1 MDTRLL
7 SNIIPKENLRTV
19 QLNVLKNASDAVML
33 TAGPFGSNTMILADN
48 GGVPSYSK
56 DGKKVLGKIK
66 YYGPLESNIIEE
78 LHEIVTHVVAAVGDG
93 TTSATRLTYYIFNQL
108 CDFEM
113 NSVEEYPSQTIIK
126 TFQQVTKEIQDTII
140 KNGRDA
146 TTKDVFD
153 ICMISTNGNAEVSGT
168 IADIYGKYGRDVHI
182 SLGVSSTAEHII
194 KEYDGLSL
202 AKGYPSPAYINS
214 SDDKCEIVKPKI
226 YYFEDPIDSNEMV
239 GFMSK
244 IIYDNILMPYH
255 NHNQMQPMQPT
266 VIFAPSISRDA
277 QTMLTDV
284 ETMMYSGAKLPLLIV
299 SNLNKYSDEI
309 DDIAKLCGAPSIH
322 KYIDP
327 VIQENDIKN
336 GMAPTLE
343 TILDFCGSA
352 DLVVSTNSSTKVINP
367 KLMFDDTYQ
376 GAEEPPRYSDIYQG
390 MLEFLRKAIETA
402 EAEDD
407 DMVSIARLKKRLHT
421 LQANMVEYHIGGV
434 SMIDRDAIKDLAED
448 AILCCRSAIIDGVG
462 YGACYEGLNACLELI
477 DTEYQGHE
485 ESLRYKILD
494 MIETAYEELIKELY
508 ATAMTYNDALE
519 EVDNTIEKKMPINLR
534 TLEYD
539 GKVLTS
545 IKTDVEILE
554 AISKVVTIM
563 FTANQGL
570 VTDPMMNKYGKVED
584 STCKED
590 K

>member
-113 NSVEEYPSQTIIK
+113 NSEEEYPSQTIIK
-126 TFQQVTKEIQDTII
+126 TFQQVTKEIQNTII

-153 ICMISTNGNAEVSGT
+153 ICMISTNGNTEVSNT

-214 SDDKCEIVKPKI
+214 SDDTCEIAKPKI

-255 NHNQMQPMQPT
+255 INKQMQPT

-277 QTMLTDV
+277 QTMLTDI
-284 ETMMYSGAKLPLLIV
+284 EQMMYSGNKLPLLIV

-309 DDIAKLCGAPSIH
+309 DDIAKLCGAPAIH

-327 VIQENDIKN
+327 QLQQKDIES
-336 GMAPTLE
+336 GVAPTIE
-343 TILDFCGSA
+343 NILDFCGSA
-352 DLVVSTNSSTKVINP
+352 DLVVSTNNSTKVINP
-367 KLMFDDTYQ
+367 KRMFHNVS
-376 GAEEPPRYSDIYQG
+376 GSGSGEVPEYSEFYQG
-390 MLEFLRKAIETA
+390 MLEFLRKAIQTA
-402 EAEDD
+402 EEEDD

-448 AILCCRSAIIDGVG
+448 AILCCRSAIMDGVG

-519 EVDNTIEKKMPINLR
+519 EVDNTIKKKMPINLR

>member
-7 SNIIPKENLRTV
+7 SNIIPKENLRIV
-19 QLNVLKNASDAVML
+19 QKNVLKNASDAVML
-33 TAGPFGSNTMILADN
+33 TAGPYGSNTMILADN

-78 LHEIVTHVVAAVGDG
+78 LHEIVTHVVGAVGDG
-93 TTSATRLTYYIFNQL
+93 TTSATRLTYYIFDEL
-108 CDFEM
+108 CKFEM
-113 NSVEEYPSQTIIK
+113 NHKDEYPTQMIIK
-126 TFQQVTKEIQDTII
+126 TFQEVTKEIQETIM
-140 KNGRDA
+140 KNGRA
-146 TTKDVFD
+146 ANVSDVFD
-153 ICMISTNGNAEVSGT
+153 ICMISTNGNTDVSNT
-168 IADIYGKYGRDVHI
+168 IAEIYGKYGRDVHI

-214 SDDKCEIVKPKI
+214 TDNKCEIRNPKI
-226 YYFEDPIDSNEMV
+226 YYFEDPIDNNEMV

-244 IIYDNILMPYH
+244 IIYDNILKPYH
-255 NHNQMQPMQPT
+255 SQQQLQPT

-277 QTMLTDV
+277 QTMLSDI
-284 ETMMYSGAKLPLLIV
+284 ETMMYSGIKLPLLIV

-309 DDIAKLCGAPSIH
+309 DDIAKLCGAPSIR

-327 VIQENDIKN
+327 TIQENDIKN
-336 GMAPTLE
+336 GMAPTVE
-343 TILDFCGSA
+343 TILNFCGSA
-352 DLVVSTNSSTKVINP
+352 DLVVSTNSLTKVINP
-367 KLMFDDTYQ
+367 KLMFEDM
-376 GAEEPPRYSDIYQG
+376 GSEEDPRYSDIYQG
-390 MLEFLRKAIETA
+390 MLEFLRKEIQSA

-407 DMVSIARLKKRLHT
+407 DMVYISRLKKRLHT
-421 LQANMVEYHIGGV
+421 LQANMVEYYIGGV

-448 AILCCRSAIIDGVG
+448 AILCCRSAITDGVG
-462 YGACYEGLNACLELI
+462 YGACYEGLQACLDLI
-477 DTEYQGHE
+477 DTKYKKDEDSLAFNILLNI
-485 ESLRYKILD
+485 ES
-494 MIETAYEELIKELY
+494 AYENLMKELY
-508 ATAMTYNDALE
+508 CTAMNSAEASE
-519 EVDNTIEKKMPINLR
+519 EIDNTIEKKMPINLR

-545 IKTDVEILE
+545 IKTDIEILE

-570 VTDPMMNKYGKVED
+570 VTDPMMNKYGNL
-584 STCKED
+584 ED
-590 K
+590 KKDAIN

>member
-19 QLNVLKNASDAVML
+19 QTNVLKHASDAVML
-33 TAGPFGSNTMILADN
+33 TAGPYGSNTMILADN

-66 YYGPLESNIIEE
+66 YYGPLENNIIEE

-93 TTSATRLTYYIFNQL
+93 TTSATRLSYYIFKEL
-108 CDFEM
+108 CNTFE
-113 NSVEEYPSQTIIK
+113 NDSDLEYPTQMIIK
-126 TFQQVTKEIQDTII
+126 TFQEVTKEIQDTIR
-140 KNGRDA
+140 KNGREA
-146 TTKDVFD
+146 TTKDIFD
-153 ICMISTNGNAEVSGT
+153 ICMISTNGNADVSNT

-182 SLGVSSTAEHII
+182 SLGVSSTADHII

-202 AKGYPSPAYINS
+202 NKGYPSPAYINS
-214 SDDKCEIVKPKI
+214 DNDKCEIRNPKI
-226 YYFEDPIDSNEMV
+226 YYFEDPIDTQEMV

-244 IIYDNILMPYH
+244 IIYSNILDPMYK
-255 NHNQMQPMQPT
+255 NMQMQPT

-277 QTMLTDV
+277 QTMLTDI
-284 ETMMYSGAKLPLLIV
+284 ETMMYSGNKLPLLIV
-299 SNLNKYSDEI
+299 SNLNKYSEEI
-309 DDIAKLCGAPSIH
+309 DDIAKLCGAPAIH

-327 VIQENDIKN
+327 SLQKKDIEM
-336 GMAPTLE
+336 GVAPTIE
-343 TILDFCGSA
+343 NILDYCGGA
-352 DLVVSTNSSTKVINP
+352 DLVVTTNSSTKVINP
-367 KLMFDDTYQ
+367 KRMFDTVGEGEQ
-376 GAEEPPRYSDIYQG
+376 PKYSSIYQG
-390 MLEFLRKAIETA
+390 MLEFLKKAIQSAQE
-402 EAEDD
+402 EDD
-407 DMVSIARLKKRLHT
+407 DMIKIGRLKKRLHT

-448 AILCCRSAIIDGVG
+448 AILCCRSAINDGVG
-462 YGACYEGLNACLELI
+462 YGACYEGLNACLELL
-477 DTEYQGHE
+477 DTKYATINEK
-485 ESLRYKILD
+485 SLNYRILD
-494 MIETAYEELIKELY
+494 IIETAYEDLIKELY
-508 ATAMTYNDALE
+508 ATAMSKEEALE
-519 EVDNTIEKKMPINLR
+519 EVDNTIKNEMPINLR

-545 IKTDVEILE
+545 IRTDVEILE

-570 VTDPMMNKYGKVED
+570 IGDPMMNKYGSLNESD
-584 STCKED
+584 SRNKD